1 MDRAGVA
8 IVRGTCVGIEGA
20 ALEACGTPVIAET
33 GKAFTIREGQAPQL
47 AQDLISIMADV
58 GRIADVEWLRRFSST
73 ARKVLATINR
83 MDGMLSDGAAAPA
96 GSPGSILPAPKR
108 IPSSPGDID
117 IPFDLF

>member
-47 AQDLISIMADV
+47 AQDLISIMGVLLMSNGSV
-58 GRIADVEWLRRFSST
+58 GSRAPPGRFLRR
-73 ARKVLATINR
+73 
-83 MDGMLSDGAAAPA
+83 
-96 GSPGSILPAPKR
+96 
-108 IPSSPGDID
+108 
-117 IPFDLF
+117 